1 MIACAAEMA
10 NFPVVS
16 MTAGMLQGE
25 DLQLAVIC
33 GWPFQT
39 VSALVSS
46 LTVEER
52 RLHPKTNY
60 PPPPPLNMKTLKLIS
75 HSN

>member
-1 MIACAAEMA
+1 MIARTAEMA

-16 MTAGMLQGE
+16 MTGGVLQGK

-39 VSALVSS
+39 ASALVSS
-46 LTVEER
+46 LTAEER

-60 PPPPPLNMKTLKLIS
+60 PSPLP
-75 HSN
+75 